1 MTDLARGAYE
11 HLITRGLDEQLLPVA
26 RDLVDRQRLDPA
38 DAEVVLSRHIAGLA
52 HRAMKAVSG
61 EDKERLARQVE
72 IANRIAEAI
81 ADLSP
86 AAVEPADFVTAPPD
100 LLLRAIVD
108 RPAAPTDVVFPP
120 RPETPLS
127 SGALLVNGRRQPRI
141 GHEVATEMASA
152 DEVDLLVA
160 FIKWHGLRLLEQPIR
175 DLIGRGGRLRV
186 ITTTYMGATDQRA
199 LDRLAE
205 LGAEIRVSYETKTT
219 RLHAKAWLFRRK
231 TGASTAYV
239 GSSNLSKSALVDGLE
254 WNVRIAA
261 LEQPHILDTFEATFD
276 EYWDDPAFEEYI
288 PQRDAGR
295 LRQALRIESGS
306 GSPELAIDITSLDVR
321 PYGYQREILDELAAE
336 REVHGHWRNLVVMAT
351 GTGKTVVAAL
361 DYKRLREADAV
372 DSLLFVAHQER
383 ILQQSRS
390 VFRHV
395 LRDGSFGETLVG
407 GERPSQWRH
416 VFASVQSLHRLD
428 LDELDPARFDMV
440 IVDEFHH
447 AQAPTYTRLLN
458 HLKPRVLL
466 GLTATPERADGQDIR
481 VWFDGHTSIELRLWE
496 ALERQLLAPF
506 QYFGIH
512 DDVDLS
518 AIRWKRGQ
526 GYDQG
531 ELSNLYTGHHARAKL
546 ILQAVHDKVDVNR
559 MRALGF
565 CVSIQHAEFMAD
577 WFQRAGV
584 PALAVTSRLDLAG
597 QREAVQKLM
606 KGEVQALFTVDLFN
620 EGVDLPTVDTIL
632 MLRPTESATI
642 FLQQLGRGLRLADD
656 KPCLTVLDFIGGQ
669 HADFRFDLR
678 YRAITGISRRELAR
692 DVERDFPTLPAGCHI
707 QLDPV
712 AKQVV
717 LKNVQAALRLR
728 WHDVTAE
735 LRRLGD
741 VSLGAFLAET
751 GLELEDLYRSKSRG
765 GWTGLRRLAGLDTSS
780 PGPDDAVLSS
790 AIGRMLHL
798 DDLPRLSLLSS
809 LADGSRPSA
818 GRLAAMLHALLW
830 GSACSFEE
838 GLERLWAVPSRC
850 DELRQVASVLRS
862 RIHRVGRPVDLS
874 GRIPLTLH
882 ARYSRDEVRAAF
894 GVAEPV
900 REGVKWVE
908 AEQADLFFVTLNKTL
923 EHYSPT
929 TMYED
934 RAITPELFQWES
946 QSTTSAASP
955 TGQRYVKHAARGS
968 SVHLFLRESKDSDGA
983 LGVPPY
989 LYAGR
994 MRYVQHSGDRPMR
1007 ILWRLEKP
1015 LPADVFHAARVAAG

>member
-1 MTDLARGAYE
+1 
-11 HLITRGLDEQLLPVA
+11 
-26 RDLVDRQRLDPA
+26 
-38 DAEVVLSRHIAGLA
+38 
-52 HRAMKAVSG
+52 
-61 EDKERLARQVE
+61 
-72 IANRIAEAI
+72 
-81 ADLSP
+81 
-86 AAVEPADFVTAPPD
+86 
-100 LLLRAIVD
+100 
-108 RPAAPTDVVFPP
+108 
-120 RPETPLS
+120 
-127 SGALLVNGRRQPRI
+127 
-141 GHEVATEMASA
+141 MASA
-152 DEVDLLVA
+152 DQVDLLCA
-160 FIKWHGLRLLEQPIR
+160 FIKWHGLRLLEEPIR
-175 DLIGRGGRLRV
+175 ALIERGGKLRV
-186 ITTTYMGATDQRA
+186 ITTTYLGATDQRA

-219 RLHAKAWLFRRK
+219 RLHAKAWLFRRH

-254 WNVRIAA
+254 WNIRIAA
-261 LEQPHILDTFEATFD
+261 LEQPHILTTFEATFD
-276 EYWDDPAFEEYI
+276 EYWDDPAFEEYT
-288 PQRDAGR
+288 PQRDADR
-295 LRQALRIESGS
+295 LRRALELESGA

-336 REVHGHWRNLVVMAT
+336 REVHGHWRSLVVMAT

-361 DYKRLREADAV
+361 DYKRLREAGTV

-395 LRDGSFGETLVG
+395 LRDGRFGETFVG
-407 GERPSQWRH
+407 GEQPSEWRH
-416 VFASVQSLHRLD
+416 VFASVQSLYRLD

-447 AQAPTYTRLLN
+447 AQAPTYARLLN

-481 VWFDGHTSIELRLWE
+481 DWFDGRTSIELRLWE

-531 ELSNLYTGHHARAKL
+531 ELSNLYTGHHARARL
-546 ILQAVHDKVDVNR
+546 ILQAVRDKVDVNR
-559 MRALGF
+559 MRAIAF

-577 WFQRAGV
+577 WFRQAGV
-584 PALAVTSRLDLAG
+584 PALAVTSRLDAAG
-597 QREAVQKLM
+597 RHEAVQRLM
-606 KGEVQALFTVDLFN
+606 KGEVKALFTVDLFN
-620 EGVDLPTVDTIL
+620 EDIDLPTVDTIL

-642 FLQQLGRGLRLADD
+642 FLQQLGRGLRLADG

-669 HADFRFDLR
+669 HTDFRFDLR
-678 YRAITGISRRELAR
+678 YRALTGIGRRALAR
-692 DVERDFPTLPAGCHI
+692 DVEHDFPTLPAGCHI

-717 LKNVQAALRLR
+717 LRNVQAALRMR
-728 WHDVTAE
+728 WPDVAAE

-741 VSLGAFLAET
+741 VSLDAFLAET
-751 GLELEDLYRSKSRG
+751 GLELEDLYRTKNRG
-765 GWTGLRRLAGLDTSS
+765 VWTDLRRLAGLDPSA
-780 PGPDDAVLSS
+780 PGPHDGILSS

-798 DDLPRLSLLSS
+798 DDLPRLEYLSAMAS
-809 LADGSRPSA
+809 GSRPEVGRPGA
-818 GRLAAMLHALLW
+818 GRLPTMLHTLLW
-830 GSACSFEE
+830 GSSCGLEE
-838 GLERLWAVPSRC
+838 GLDRLWADAARC
-850 DELRQVASVLRS
+850 DELRQVASALRS

-894 GVAEPV
+894 GVTEPV

-946 QSTTSAASP
+946 QSTTSTASP
-955 TGQRYVKHAARGS
+955 TGQRYVQHASRGS
-968 SVHLFLRESKDSDGA
+968 SVHLFLREGKESDGA

-994 MRYVQHSGDRPMR
+994 MRYVRHSGDRPMR
-1007 ILWRLEKP
+1007 ILWKLDKP